1 MSLDKMIL
9 IPCGTAYVGSD
20 TVSESPKVLVDI
32 PAFRISKHQVTNS
45 QFRAFIESGGYD
57 KADFWSKDGFAW
69 LKESKQMQP
78 AFWDESRYTG
88 DNQPVTGI
96 SFYEAEAYAKW
107 ANGRLPTEVEW
118 EKAARGTQGITYPWG
133 QDEPTLAIANFSP
146 DYVPIEIASV
156 DVDKFPKNVSPFG
169 CYQMAGNLYE
179 WCSDYFH
186 TDTPQKRNMD
196 FYREERVSRRRV
208 LKGGAWTTDASRLRA
223 AARWS
228 YTPDLRDNIIGFRI
242 AQDVRS

>member
-1 MSLDKMIL
+1 MHN
-9 IPCGTAYVGSD
+9 GQ
-20 TVSESPKVLVDI
+20 TVVCQQK
-32 PAFRISKHQVTNS
+32 
-45 QFRAFIESGGYD
+45 
-57 KADFWSKDGFAW
+57 
-69 LKESKQMQP
+69 
-78 AFWDESRYTG
+78 
-88 DNQPVTGI
+88 
-96 SFYEAEAYAKW
+96 
-107 ANGRLPTEVEW
+107 EVEW

-133 QDEPTLAIANFSP
+133 QDKPTLAIANFSP
-146 DYVPIEIASV
+146 GYVPIEIASV

-186 TDTPQKRNMD
+186 TDTPQKRDMD
-196 FYREERVSRRRV
+196 FYREERRSRRRV

-242 AQDVRS
+242 AQDVRI